1 MHMQRLA
8 IYLSAFML
16 LLAKFAASASADAQ
30 AVELLTQARAAI
42 GGEKQVSKVQGLSLA
57 GSLQRV
63 IGDRQVDGDV
73 SIDIQLPDKMLRTD
87 SISPMGD
94 SALIVTTQGVSGDTL
109 LRSSRIL
116 NTPPGAMIRVP
127 PAPPAGS
134 DAEAQALR
142 GTRADFARLTVA
154 LLLTAPASM
163 PLEFA
168 YGGEAESPDGKA
180 DVVDVKGPGSF
191 TARLFLDKAS
201 HRPLMLTYRGVAPRV
216 FMQRITPG
224 SADVRGGR
232 GAHEADT
239 PPAPDVVD
247 ITLFLD
253 DYRPVDGVM
262 LPHHITRSI
271 GGEVN
276 EELTFKT
283 VKVNP
288 AFKPDSFR

>member
-8 IYLSAFML
+8 MLLSAFML
-16 LLAKFAASASADAQ
+16 TLARFAASAAGDVRA
-30 AVELLTQARAAI
+30 AELLAQARAAI

-57 GSLQRV
+57 GTLQRM
-63 IGDRQVDGDV
+63 IGDRRVDGEIA
-73 SIDIQLPDKMLRTD
+73 IDLQLPDKMLRTD

-94 SALIVTTQGVSGDTL
+94 AALVVTAQGVSGDKL
-109 LRSSRIL
+109 LRSSKVV

-127 PAPPAGS
+127 PPPAAGT

-142 GTRADFARLTVA
+142 AARADFARLTVA

-163 PLEFA
+163 PLDFKH
-168 YGGEAESPDGKA
+168 GGEAEAPDGKA
-180 DVVDVKGPGSF
+180 DVVDVSGPGSF
-191 TARLFLDKAS
+191 TARLFLDKGN
-201 HRPLMLTYRGVAPRV
+201 HRPLMLTYRGVSPRV
-216 FMQRITPG
+216 FVQRVPG
-224 SADVRGGR
+224 GPPGGRGGR
-232 GAHEADT
+232 GEHEAEP
-239 PPAPDVVD
+239 PPAPEVVD

-253 DYRPVDGVM
+253 DYQAVDGVM

-271 GGEVN
+271 GGEAN

-288 AFKPDSFR
+288 AFKADSFK